1 MRFPWTPQAETRSAA
16 PYVDAVVSAIIARA
30 GGGGSANAGA
40 TGAVESAASL
50 AARAFASATV
60 TPPVEAVTPL
70 VLSTIGRE
78 IIRRGECLYLI
89 DVDPETGLRLTP
101 VTSWDIEGGPDPR
114 SWIYNVQL
122 AGPSADVLRRST
134 SAGVIHIRPYV
145 EPSAPWRGVSPLT
158 AASSTARLL
167 AETEAALADESAGTR
182 GHVLPMPQ
190 GNAGDDDDDGGDAL
204 GKLQADIANL
214 RGKTALVETTSAGF
228 GEGRG
233 ASPQTDWKPQR
244 IGANPPD
251 SLRQLR
257 VDAEMTTL
265 AATGTPVELIT
276 ARSDGAAV
284 REAWRRYSH
293 AFLQPIGRLV
303 AAELAEKLDA
313 PGLALDFSAL
323 FASDITGRARAFN
336 SMVSAGMDVAKAAAL
351 SGLLAEGATE

>member
-1 MRFPWTPQAETRSAA
+1 MRFPWTKAETRAAA
-16 PYVDAVVSAIIARA
+16 PYTDAIVDAILRNA
-30 GGGGSANAGA
+30 GGVKPNAYT
-40 TGAVESAASL
+40 TGAVEAAASL
-50 AARAFASATV
+50 AARSFASAKV
-60 TPPVEAVTPL
+60 TPPIEAVTPL

-78 IIRRGECLYLI
+78 IIRRGECVYLI

-101 VTSWDIEGGPDPR
+101 ATSWDVTGLADPR
-114 SWIYNVQL
+114 SWVYRLQL
-122 AGPSADVLRRST
+122 AGPSSDSERIAPAD
-134 SAGVIHIRPYV
+134 GVVHIRAYV

-158 AASSTARLL
+158 GASSTARLL
-167 AETEAALADESAGTR
+167 SETESALADESAGTR
-182 GHVLPMPQ
+182 GHVIPLPQ
-190 GNAGDDDDDGGDAL
+190 GKAGDDDDDDSL
-204 GKLQADIANL
+204 SKLQADIAKL
-214 RGKTALVETTSAGF
+214 GGSTALVETAAAGF

-233 ASPQTDWKPQR
+233 AAPQADWRPQR
-244 IGANPPD
+244 IGASPPD

-303 AAELAEKLDA
+303 AAELAEKLDT
-313 PGLALDFSAL
+313 PGLSLDFSAL

-336 SMVSAGMDVAKAAAL
+336 SMVQGGMDVTKAAAL
-351 SGLLAEGATE
+351 SGLLAGE

>member
-1 MRFPWTPQAETRSAA
+1 MRFPWTKAETRAA
-16 PYVDAVVSAIIARA
+16 ASYTDAIVDAILRNAR
-30 GGGGSANAGA
+30 GTKPNAYT

-60 TPPVEAVTPL
+60 TPDVPAVTPL

-167 AETEAALADESAGTR
+167 AETEAALADESSGTR
-182 GHVLPMPQ
+182 GHVIPLPQ
-190 GNAGDDDDDGGDAL
+190 GNAGDDDDADDGL
-204 GKLQADIANL
+204 GKLQADI
-214 RGKTALVETTSAGF
+214 GKLKGGTALVETTSAGF

-293 AFLQPIGRLV
+293 AFLQPVGRLV
-303 AAELAEKLDA
+303 AAELADKLDA

-323 FASDITGRARAFN
+323 FASDITGRARAFA
-336 SMVSAGMDVAKAAAL
+336 SMVNGGMDVGKAAAL